1 MNKSAVFKLEFLSKH
16 FGPGPSSVE
25 LMESVCVFRY
35 ASEVINKKLIK
46 CSLNYYFLKIFTD
59 CLTFVKYVYEV
70 SNKLQMKRC
79 FRSSVSRSLTVA
91 NI

>member
-1 MNKSAVFKLEFLSKH
+1 MNKRVVLKLELLSKR
-16 FGPGPSSVE
+16 FGPGPSSVK
-25 LMESVCVFRY
+25 LMKSVCVFRY
-35 ASEVINKKLIK
+35 ASEVVNKKLIK

-59 CLTFVKYVYEV
+59 CLTFVKYVYEL
-70 SNKLQMKRC
+70 SDKLQMKRC

>member
-1 MNKSAVFKLEFLSKH
+1 MNKSAVFKLEFLSKR

-25 LMESVCVFRY
+25 LMEKVCVFRY
-35 ASEVINKKLIK
+35 ASEIINKKSIK

-59 CLTFVKYVYEV
+59 CLMFVKYVYEL

-79 FRSSVSRSLTVA
+79 FRSSVSRTLAVA